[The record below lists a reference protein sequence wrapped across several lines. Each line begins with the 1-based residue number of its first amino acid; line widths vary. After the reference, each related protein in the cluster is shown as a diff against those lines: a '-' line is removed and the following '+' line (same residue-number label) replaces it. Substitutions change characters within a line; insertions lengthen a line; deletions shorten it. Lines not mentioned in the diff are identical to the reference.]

1 MKRRIDVS
9 RGIHDMDDTPNIAAF
24 FTATLPNEWSYL
36 KREATIKVTS
46 ENTSFEFFYKGFSP
60 SAEGSHCEHL
70 P

>member
-1 MKRRIDVS
+1 
-9 RGIHDMDDTPNIAAF
+9 MDDTPNIAAF

-60 SAEGSHCEHL
+60 SAEGSNCEHL